1 MPGMLDDNFAGSV
14 IYLLEHTDKGAMGL
28 VVNRPT
34 ELVLSTLFEKIELK
48 LEIAPLLDQPVYY
61 GGPVQVE
68 RGFVLHQTN
77 SLDKYSSSLVIAD
90 GLTMTTS
97 KDVLEAVASGNGP
110 PKFMMTLGYSGWG
123 AGQLEEEMAL
133 NGWMNVPLSSA
144 EMSNIIFDTPYQA
157 FQERRVMHE
166 LSNLNNP
173 ITALAFDYGT
183 QRIGVAIGNSLT
195 KSAEALNQINNSS
208 EETRFKAVEQLILQ
222 WNPSI
227 IVVGLPLYP
236 DGAEHKMTQ
245 KAKRFGQQIEGR
257 YSKSVYFVDER
268 YSSVVLEGEAQ
279 YHESLDSHAAAL
291 ILEQFFREQKI

>member
-1 MPGMLDDNFAGSV
+1 MSTRSHLPSSLSSPSNFANQLLLAMPGMLDDNFAGSV

-110 PKFMMTLGYSGWG
+110 QKFMMTLGYSGWG

-144 EMSNIIFDTPYQA
+144 EMSNIIFDTPY
-157 FQERRVMHE
+157 
-166 LSNLNNP
+166 
-173 ITALAFDYGT
+173 T
-183 QRIGVAIGNSLT
+183 
-195 KSAEALNQINNSS
+195 
-208 EETRFKAVEQLILQ
+208 
-222 WNPSI
+222 
-227 IVVGLPLYP
+227 
-236 DGAEHKMTQ
+236 
-245 KAKRFGQQIEGR
+245 
-257 YSKSVYFVDER
+257 ER
-268 YSSVVLEGEAQ
+268 YRRAIKNLGFDLSSLSGEAG
-279 YHESLDSHAAAL
+279 HA
-291 ILEQFFREQKI
+291 

>member
-1 MPGMLDDNFAGSV
+1 MSTRSHLPSSLSSHSNFANQLLLAMPGMLDDNFAGSV

-110 PKFMMTLGYSGWG
+110 QKFMMTLGYSGWG

-144 EMSNIIFDTPYQA
+144 EMSNIIFDTPY
-157 FQERRVMHE
+157 
-166 LSNLNNP
+166 
-173 ITALAFDYGT
+173 T
-183 QRIGVAIGNSLT
+183 
-195 KSAEALNQINNSS
+195 
-208 EETRFKAVEQLILQ
+208 
-222 WNPSI
+222 
-227 IVVGLPLYP
+227 
-236 DGAEHKMTQ
+236 
-245 KAKRFGQQIEGR
+245 
-257 YSKSVYFVDER
+257 ER
-268 YSSVVLEGEAQ
+268 YRRAIKNLGFDLTSLSGEAG
-279 YHESLDSHAAAL
+279 HA
-291 ILEQFFREQKI
+291 

>member
-1 MPGMLDDNFAGSV
+1 MVEWVMSTRSHLPSHLSTTSNFANQLLLAMPGMLDDNFAGSV

-34 ELVLSTLFEKIELK
+34 ELVLATLFEKIELK

-110 PKFMMTLGYSGWG
+110 QKFMMTLGYSGWG

-144 EMSNIIFDTPYQA
+144 EMSNIIFDTPY
-157 FQERRVMHE
+157 
-166 LSNLNNP
+166 
-173 ITALAFDYGT
+173 T
-183 QRIGVAIGNSLT
+183 
-195 KSAEALNQINNSS
+195 
-208 EETRFKAVEQLILQ
+208 
-222 WNPSI
+222 
-227 IVVGLPLYP
+227 
-236 DGAEHKMTQ
+236 
-245 KAKRFGQQIEGR
+245 
-257 YSKSVYFVDER
+257 ER
-268 YSSVVLEGEAQ
+268 YRRAIKNLGFDLSSLSGEAG
-279 YHESLDSHAAAL
+279 HA
-291 ILEQFFREQKI
+291 

>member
-34 ELVLSTLFEKIELK
+34 ELVLATLFEKIELK

-110 PKFMMTLGYSGWG
+110 QKFMMTLGYSGWG

-144 EMSNIIFDTPYQA
+144 EMSNIIFDTPY
-157 FQERRVMHE
+157 
-166 LSNLNNP
+166 
-173 ITALAFDYGT
+173 T
-183 QRIGVAIGNSLT
+183 
-195 KSAEALNQINNSS
+195 
-208 EETRFKAVEQLILQ
+208 
-222 WNPSI
+222 
-227 IVVGLPLYP
+227 
-236 DGAEHKMTQ
+236 
-245 KAKRFGQQIEGR
+245 
-257 YSKSVYFVDER
+257 ER
-268 YSSVVLEGEAQ
+268 YRRAIKNLGFDLTSLSGEAG
-279 YHESLDSHAAAL
+279 HA
-291 ILEQFFREQKI
+291 

>member
-1 MPGMLDDNFAGSV
+1 MSTRSHLPSHLSATSNFANQLLLAMPGMLDDNFAGSV

-34 ELVLSTLFEKIELK
+34 ELVLATLFEKIELK

-110 PKFMMTLGYSGWG
+110 QKFMMTLGYSGWG
-123 AGQLEEEMAL
+123 AGQLEEEMAP

-144 EMSNIIFDTPYQA
+144 EMSNIIFDTPY
-157 FQERRVMHE
+157 
-166 LSNLNNP
+166 
-173 ITALAFDYGT
+173 T
-183 QRIGVAIGNSLT
+183 
-195 KSAEALNQINNSS
+195 
-208 EETRFKAVEQLILQ
+208 
-222 WNPSI
+222 
-227 IVVGLPLYP
+227 
-236 DGAEHKMTQ
+236 
-245 KAKRFGQQIEGR
+245 
-257 YSKSVYFVDER
+257 ER
-268 YSSVVLEGEAQ
+268 YRRAIKNLGFDLSSLSGEAG
-279 YHESLDSHAAAL
+279 HA
-291 ILEQFFREQKI
+291 